1 MPVQR
6 CINLRVI
13 CICLLCQYCVVVSQR
28 CPRLASFPCLA
39 LTKNSGTYYFEINTT
54 LYWADKYPMSANT
67 QQFCCVVGLM
77 SCNVLQLVAVYL
89 AFYGFDALLFE
100 VTS

>member
-1 MPVQR
+1 
-6 CINLRVI
+6 
-13 CICLLCQYCVVVSQR
+13 
-28 CPRLASFPCLA
+28 
-39 LTKNSGTYYFEINTT
+39 
-54 LYWADKYPMSANT
+54 MSANT